1 MNGKDIRSKA
11 MNSFDEIQVEE
22 LFGEVQVATSG
33 CCNQFLDDTQIEYEV
48 CPCCGDHC
56 EVILDYMPVRL

>member
-1 MNGKDIRSKA
+1 

-22 LFGEVQVATSG
+22 FFGEVQVATSG
-33 CCNQFLDDTQIEYEV
+33 CCNQFLDDTHVEYEV

-56 EVILDYMPVRL
+56 EVILDHMPVQL

>member
-1 MNGKDIRSKA
+1 

-22 LFGEVQVATSG
+22 FFGKVQVATSG
-33 CCNQFLDDTQIEYEV
+33 CCNQFLNDTQIEYEV
-48 CPCCGDHC
+48 CPCCKDHC